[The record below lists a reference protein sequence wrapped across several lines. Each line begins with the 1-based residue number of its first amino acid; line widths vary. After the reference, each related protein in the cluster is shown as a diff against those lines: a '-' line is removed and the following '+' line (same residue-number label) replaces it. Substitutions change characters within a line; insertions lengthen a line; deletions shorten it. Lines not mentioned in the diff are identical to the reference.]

1 MIWLKEIL
9 KISQLKVNVR
19 YKKMKLRKLMLIKK
33 KLEEG
38 TFKPNATD
46 QGIQPKKKNRL
57 EEIESEMK
65 KHEETELSKIKTPP
79 KRLKRGKPEG
89 AELTVIGLPSSKK
102 SKRNNIKLTITP
114 FFKLKGVGKDKII

>member
-46 QGIQPKKKNRL
+46 QGIQPKK
-57 EEIESEMK
+57 
-65 KHEETELSKIKTPP
+65 
-79 KRLKRGKPEG
+79 
-89 AELTVIGLPSSKK
+89 
-102 SKRNNIKLTITP
+102 
-114 FFKLKGVGKDKII
+114 

>member
-1 MIWLKEIL
+1 MKATQKQKFHVLVMIWLKEIL

-46 QGIQPKKKNRL
+46 QGIQPKK
-57 EEIESEMK
+57 
-65 KHEETELSKIKTPP
+65 
-79 KRLKRGKPEG
+79 
-89 AELTVIGLPSSKK
+89 
-102 SKRNNIKLTITP
+102 
-114 FFKLKGVGKDKII
+114 

>member
-1 MIWLKEIL
+1 MAERDSKNLTIE
-9 KISQLKVNVR
+9 SECQVQENE
-19 YKKMKLRKLMLIKK
+19 IKK
-33 KLEEG
+33 TDANQKKLKEG

-46 QGIQPKKKNRL
+46 QGIQPKKKHRL

-102 SKRNNIKLTITP
+102 SKRNNIKLPITP

>member
-1 MIWLKEIL
+1 MAERDSKNLTIE
-9 KISQLKVNVR
+9 SECQVQENE
-19 YKKMKLRKLMLIKK
+19 IKK
-33 KLEEG
+33 TYANQKKLKEG

-46 QGIQPKKKNRL
+46 QGIQPKKKHRL

-65 KHEETELSKIKTPP
+65 KHEETELSKIKMPP

>member
-33 KLEEG
+33 NLKEG

-57 EEIESEMK
+57 EEIE
-65 KHEETELSKIKTPP
+65 
-79 KRLKRGKPEG
+79 
-89 AELTVIGLPSSKK
+89 
-102 SKRNNIKLTITP
+102 
-114 FFKLKGVGKDKII
+114 